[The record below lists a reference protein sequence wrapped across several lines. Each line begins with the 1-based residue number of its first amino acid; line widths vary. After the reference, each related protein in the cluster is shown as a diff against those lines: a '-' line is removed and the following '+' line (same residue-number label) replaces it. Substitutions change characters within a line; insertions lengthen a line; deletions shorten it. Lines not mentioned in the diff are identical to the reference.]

1 MRRTRWTFWAAV
13 ATLALF
19 AITAC
24 GGASPTAPTRPT
36 GNGDVVGQVSDN
48 HGHSVVITKA
58 QLAARQ
64 AVVLDIKGTA
74 SHGHLVEVGAQWVV
88 QLADTGQCGR
98 AFQSSITEGHSHW
111 VSFH

>member
-1 MRRTRWTFWAAV
+1 MQRTRVTFLAAV
-13 ATLALF
+13 AALALF
-19 AITAC
+19 AITGC
-24 GGASPTAPTRPT
+24 GGGTPSAPTPT
-36 GNGDVVGQVSDN
+36 GNGDMVGQVSDN